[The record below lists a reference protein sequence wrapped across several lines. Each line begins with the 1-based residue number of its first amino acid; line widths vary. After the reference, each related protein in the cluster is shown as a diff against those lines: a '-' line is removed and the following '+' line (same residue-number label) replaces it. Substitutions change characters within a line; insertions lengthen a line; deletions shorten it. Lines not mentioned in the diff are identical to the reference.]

1 MSDYILSCCSTA
13 DVEQSF
19 YDSRDIRFLCFHFFL
34 DGVDYPDDLGKS
46 ISFDKFYN
54 AMANGADTRTS
65 QPNVDE
71 FTNYFTPMLE
81 EGKDILHLS
90 LSSGISGVVNA
101 ARIAAEELSEKYP
114 DRKIYIVDSLAASA
128 GFGLLMDKLA
138 DLRDA
143 GQSIDEVRNF
153 SENNKKKLNHWF
165 FTSDLTYLV
174 RGGRVSKTAGF
185 FGSALN
191 ICPLLNV
198 DYEGKL
204 IAREKIR
211 TKKKV
216 IEACEKKME
225 ELAENGLDYNG
236 KVFISNAHCYED
248 ARALADIIES
258 RFPKLAAPVQIT
270 SIGTTI
276 GSHTGPGTVALFFWG
291 EERYN

>member
-1 MSDYILSCCSTA
+1 MSDFILSCCSTA
-13 DVEQSF
+13 DQDQKF
-19 YDSRDIRFLCFHFFL
+19 YDSRNIKFLCFHFML

-46 ISFDKFYN
+46 ISFDKFYK
-54 AMANGADTRTS
+54 AMENGSDTRTS

-71 FTNYFTPMLE
+71 YLNYFTPFLE
-81 EGKDILHLS
+81 EGKDVLHLC
-90 LSSGISGVVNA
+90 LSSGISGAVNS
-101 ARIAAEELSEKYP
+101 ARIAADELSAKYK
-114 DRKIYIVDSLAASA
+114 DRKIYVVDSLAASA

-138 DLRDA
+138 DLRDE
-143 GQSIDEVRNF
+143 GKDIDEIRIF
-153 SENNKKKLNHWF
+153 AEDNKKKLNHWF

-174 RGGRVSKTAGF
+174 RGGRVSKAAGF
-185 FGSALN
+185 FGTALS

-216 IEACEKKME
+216 IAECEQKME
-225 ELAENGLDYNG
+225 ELAEGRLNYNG
-236 KVFISNAHCYED
+236 KVFISNAYCPED
-248 ARALADIIES
+248 ARVLADIIES
-258 RFPKLAAPVQIT
+258 RFKNLAEPVKIT

-291 EERYN
+291 DERYN